1 MDEAPIDK
9 IRMSALS
16 LLASAEKLGNRHIVE
31 RILASIKTKPRIKL
45 VRGFRGVGKT
55 TAMLQAFG
63 RLKENALYFS
73 ADNPVVRKTGI
84 YTIGEEAI
92 KVGFN
97 ILFIDE
103 IHTYPVWRNEIK
115 ALHDEFP
122 SLIIV
127 ASGSAPLALVPERRE
142 ELICLHEMDLGE
154 YLFLKTGKKISAG
167 DEWKNKEEA
176 MRFVAANED
185 VVRAF
190 YHYLRIGGF
199 PFSFEMDEERALNA
213 IYYSIRKSIREDA
226 VFFLKM
232 SKEKIFAMENLLNF
246 LATSRPGELSIT
258 SLSRILHISKTVV
271 YEIIDALEAMEIIRV
286 IKPYAHGSALVRAE
300 PKMLFFHPNMRF
312 ALCHQ
317 LGKQAELG
325 AVREELAVFGFCE
338 RGWKVN
344 TIKGERKS
352 PDYIIEKGKEKL
364 VVEIGRERKSPIQL
378 KGFAE
383 SIMMDE
389 YQLIP
394 LLLVANSSKI
404 S

>member
-1 MDEAPIDK
+1 MEETNIDRL
-9 IRMSALS
+9 RMSALS
-16 LLASAEKLGNRHIVE
+16 LLTSVEKLKSRDIVE
-31 RILASIKTKPRIKL
+31 KLLASIKTKPRIKL

-63 RLKENALYFS
+63 HLKEDSLYFS
-73 ADNPVVRKTGI
+73 ADNPIAKKISI
-84 YTIGEEAI
+84 YEIGKEAI
-92 KVGFN
+92 KNGFD

-103 IHTYPVWRNEIK
+103 IHTYPMWKNEIK
-115 ALHDEFP
+115 ALHDEYP

-142 ELICLHEMDLGE
+142 ELIYLHEMDLGE
-154 YLFLKTGKKISAG
+154 YLFLKTGKRIFAN
-167 DEWKNKEEA
+167 DEWKNKEKA
-176 MRFVAANED
+176 IRFVAANEEATK
-185 VVRAF
+185 VF
-190 YHYLRIGGF
+190 YHYSRIGGF
-199 PFSFEMDEERALNA
+199 PFSLEMDEEKALNA

-232 SKEKIFAMENLLNF
+232 SKEKVFAMENLLNF
-246 LATSRPGELSIT
+246 LATSKPGELSIT
-258 SLSRILHISKTVV
+258 SLSYLLHVSKTVV

-286 IKPYAHGSALVRAE
+286 IKPYAYGSALVRAE

-317 LGKQAELG
+317 LGKPADLG

-352 PDYIIEKGKEKL
+352 PDYIIEKDEEKI
-364 VVEIGRERKSPIQL
+364 VVEIGGRRKSPIQL
-378 KGFAE
+378 KGFPE
-383 SIMMDE
+383 GIIMDE

-394 LLLVANSSKI
+394 LLLVGKSSKI
-404 S
+404 